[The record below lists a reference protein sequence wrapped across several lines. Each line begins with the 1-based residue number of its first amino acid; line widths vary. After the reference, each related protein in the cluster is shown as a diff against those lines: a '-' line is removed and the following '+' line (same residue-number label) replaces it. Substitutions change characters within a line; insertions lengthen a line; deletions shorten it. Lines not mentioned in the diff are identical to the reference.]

1 MRISLL
7 IIVLLFPFLS
17 FTQIKVNFFFK
28 EYDTKKSDSL
38 YVDYLVNDKVVLG
51 GSVDIKNG
59 YIKLDIPSKFI
70 ANDTLIFKISSL
82 AYHENYILIPIEKE
96 KKEYAFGIY
105 LIKNESTIDFG
116 INNIRSCRKR
126 HKNRVD

>member
-1 MRISLL
+1 MFEIFNC
-7 IIVLLFPFLS
+7 I
-17 FTQIKVNFFFK
+17 
-28 EYDTKKSDSL
+28 YDLNS
-38 YVDYLVNDKVVLG
+38 G
-51 GSVDIKNG
+51 
-59 YIKLDIPSKFI
+59 
-70 ANDTLIFKISSL
+70 
-82 AYHENYILIPIEKE
+82 YILIPIEKE